1 MLRNLPIG
9 LIVLSLVSTPSFA
22 SGWGKGSSNSGSGSV
37 TGASN
42 GSGFGS
48 GSDSDSDADS
58 NSGSGSGSE
67 SGSGSGSHE
76 DEFNYFRIDCR
87 YHSADQDDRRS
98 DWDSD
103 HGSDGKGKKIA
114 DLLNDRFAGKGKF
127 DGDFDRD
134 HDGRFC
140 YGSAVYR
147 ITDHKVRDI
156 HLAIGCDNRTI
167 FNEDARLHTEMTLDR
182 FQPLRA
188 ATPAIEVFPHGQLAS
203 EGTYTS
209 VLDISY
215 GRMKG
220 LCYVHPVKYDGIER
234 KY

>member
-1 MLRNLPIG
+1 MLKKLPIG
-9 LIVLSLVSTPSFA
+9 LIALSLLSTSSFA
-22 SGWGKGSSNSGSGSV
+22 GTSWGSGTS
-37 TGASN
+37 
-42 GSGFGS
+42 SGK
-48 GSDSDSDADS
+48 
-58 NSGSGSGSE
+58 GSGSE
-67 SGSGSGSHE
+67 SDSGSGSHE
-76 DEFNYFRIDCR
+76 DEFHYYRIDCR
-87 YHSADQDDRRS
+87 YHGGDRNDDHGS
-98 DWDSD
+98 GSD
-103 HGSDGKGKKIA
+103 HGSDGKGEKMS
-114 DLLNDRFAGKGKF
+114 DRLSEKFAEKGKAYG
-127 DGDFDRD
+127 GDFDRD

-147 ITDHKVRDI
+147 ITDHEVRDI

-182 FQPLRA
+182 FQPFRA
-188 ATPAIEVFPHGQLAS
+188 ATPAIEVFPHGQLAT

-220 LCYVHPVKYDGIER
+220 LCYVHPVKFDGIER